1 MKESQKLPICLDYYG
16 LSEFNQPLVNPV
28 DSVQRPISQRFCAT
42 SHTVKFYC
50 VRRRT
55 KSLRN
60 GPLARVAM
68 QATALAGERAA
79 AAFSWTA
86 LARAVVVPNME
97 KGTAAEEG
105 FIGYSDSY
113 GYQGVIIHT

>member
-1 MKESQKLPICLDYYG
+1 
-16 LSEFNQPLVNPV
+16 
-28 DSVQRPISQRFCAT
+28 
-42 SHTVKFYC
+42 
-50 VRRRT
+50 
-55 KSLRN
+55 
-60 GPLARVAM
+60 M

-105 FIGYSDSY
+105 FIGYGDSY